1 MIRKAA
7 GLIFF
12 IIAVLLSGC
21 MQPAGTGE
29 KALESPSGP
38 LKYVAVVDLEQE
50 TNAFSPVKTTLK
62 DFQARDL
69 HYGADMIAP
78 SLEQRDQVAGFLKA
92 IEDYGKGNITVVPIM
107 AAKAASGGPI
117 EKDVYNR
124 FKNEIMT
131 RLRSAGKLDGIY
143 LSLHGSMGV
152 EGLVDPEGDLL
163 QAVRDQF
170 GDRIP
175 VGTSYDQHANMTEK
189 KATLATFIV
198 GYKTNPHRDFFNT
211 GYTSGKIM
219 ARTLL
224 GEIHPTMVVD
234 KLRLLRGGGT
244 MMDFLPPMDSIFS
257 RMREMEKSPS
267 VLSVSNFL
275 VHPFLD
281 EPELGWSTVAVT
293 DNDPELANRLAD
305 EIADLDWSVRGY
317 KVTQKI
323 LSPSEAVK
331 AARDSWLE
339 RLLGTTMFCDLSD
352 TVGTGSPGENTW
364 ILKALAEEGPDLISY
379 VTVRDAAV
387 VQQLWDT
394 PLNQEVTVTVGGKLE
409 KVYNRPYTFNGQ
421 LIFRGE
427 GKDGSKSS
435 GRVVVIRNRGTHLI
449 VTEEAP
455 NTYFPSF
462 FTSLGLDLMK
472 ADVVVAKNLFPF
484 RIRFL
489 QYNRKTFNV
498 VSAGTTNIDVFQID
512 YKNITR
518 PIYPLDEVESWQWKK
533 WENPPQNKQQ

>member
-1 MIRKAA
+1 MLNKAA
-7 GLIFF
+7 GLACL
-12 IIAVLLSGC
+12 AVILFAGCIQPLSTAEKTL
-21 MQPAGTGE
+21 PEAGAAQKTI
-29 KALESPSGP
+29 
-38 LKYVAVVDLEQE
+38 AVVDLEQE
-50 TNAFSPVKTTLK
+50 TNVFSPVKTTLK

-69 HYGADMIAP
+69 YYGDAMIAP
-78 SLEQRDQVAGFLKA
+78 SLKQRDQVAGFLAAVK
-92 IEDYGKGNITVVPIM
+92 DYGKGSIKVVPIM
-107 AAKAASGGPI
+107 QAKAASGGPI
-117 EKDVYNR
+117 EKAVYDR
-124 FKNEIMT
+124 FKDEIMT
-131 RLRSAGKLDGIY
+131 RLRAAGRLDGIY

-152 EGLVDPEGDLL
+152 EGLNDPEGDLL
-163 QAVRDQF
+163 QAIRDEF
-170 GDRIP
+170 GDKLP

-211 GYTSGKIM
+211 GYTSGRILVK
-219 ARTLL
+219 TVL
-224 GEIHPTMVVD
+224 GEVRPTMVVD

-244 MMDFLPPMDSIFS
+244 MMDFLAPMDRVFS
-257 RMREMEKSPS
+257 RMGEMEKSPA

-293 DNDPELANRLAD
+293 DNDRELAGKLAD

-317 KVTQKI
+317 KVTQRL

-379 VTVRDAAV
+379 VPVRDAEA
-387 VQQLWDT
+387 VQQLWDV
-394 PLNQEVTVTVGGKLE
+394 PLNQTVTVSVGGKLE
-409 KVYNRPYTFNGQ
+409 KVYNRPYTFTGQ
-421 LIFRGE
+421 LIFKGE
-427 GKDGSKSS
+427 AREGTRS
-435 GRVVVIRNRGTHLI
+435 GGRAVVLKNQGTHLI
-449 VTEEAP
+449 LTEEAP
-455 NTYFPSF
+455 NTYYPNF

-498 VSAGTTNIDVFQID
+498 VSAGTTNIDVFQIK
-512 YKNITR
+512 YNNITR
-518 PIYPLDEVESWQWKK
+518 PIYPLDEIDSWQWKK
-533 WENPPQNKQQ
+533 WEGPAAK

>member
-1 MIRKAA
+1 MKKRTA
-7 GLIFF
+7 GLACL
-12 IIAVLLSGC
+12 AVVILLTGC
-21 MQPAGTGE
+21 IQPSSTAEKTLPEAGAAQKTI
-29 KALESPSGP
+29 
-38 LKYVAVVDLEQE
+38 AVVDLEQE
-50 TNAFSPVKTTLK
+50 TNVFSPVKTTLK

-69 HYGADMIAP
+69 YYGDAMIAP
-78 SLEQRDQVAGFLKA
+78 SLKQRDQVAGFLAAVK
-92 IEDYGKGNITVVPIM
+92 DYGKGSIKVVPIM
-107 AAKAASGGPI
+107 QAKAASGGPI
-117 EKDVYNR
+117 EKAVYDR
-124 FKNEIMT
+124 FKDEIMT
-131 RLRSAGKLDGIY
+131 RLRAAGKLDGIY

-152 EGLVDPEGDLL
+152 EGLNDPEGDLL
-163 QAVRDQF
+163 QAIRDEF
-170 GDRIP
+170 GDKLP

-189 KATLATFIV
+189 KARLATFIV

-211 GYTSGKIM
+211 GYTSGRILVK
-219 ARTLL
+219 TVL
-224 GEIHPTMVVD
+224 GEVHPTMVVN

-244 MMDFLPPMDSIFS
+244 MMDFLAPMDRVFS
-257 RMREMEKSPS
+257 RMGEMEKSPA

-293 DNDPELANRLAD
+293 DNDRELAGKLAD

-317 KVTQKI
+317 KVTQRL

-379 VTVRDAAV
+379 VPVRDAEA
-387 VQQLWDT
+387 VQQLWDV
-394 PLNQEVTVTVGGKLE
+394 PLNQAVTVSVGGKLE
-409 KVYNRPYTFNGQ
+409 KVYNRSYTFTGQ
-421 LIFRGE
+421 LIFKGE
-427 GKDGSKSS
+427 AREGTRSS
-435 GRVVVIRNRGTHLI
+435 GRAVVLKNQGTHLI

-455 NTYFPSF
+455 NTYYPNF

-498 VSAGTTNIDVFQID
+498 VSAGTTNIDVFQIK
-512 YKNITR
+512 YNNITR
-518 PIYPLDEVESWQWKK
+518 PIYPLDEVDSWQWKK
-533 WENPPQNKQQ
+533 WEGSAAK

>member
-1 MIRKAA
+1 MLKKWVGPACLAIV
-7 GLIFF
+7 
-12 IIAVLLSGC
+12 IILTGC
-21 MQPAGTGE
+21 TQPSSTAENTLPNADLPQ
-29 KALESPSGP
+29 KTI
-38 LKYVAVVDLEQE
+38 AVVDLEQE
-50 TNAFSPVKTTLK
+50 TNIFSPVKTTLK

-69 HYGADMIAP
+69 YYGDAMIAP
-78 SLEQRDQVAGFLKA
+78 SQEERDQVAGFLAAVK
-92 IEDYGKGNITVVPIM
+92 DYGKGSIKVVPVM
-107 AAKAASGGPI
+107 EAKAASGGPI
-117 EKDVYNR
+117 EKAVYDG
-124 FKNEIMT
+124 FKDEIMT
-131 RLRSAGKLDGIY
+131 RLRAAGKLDGIY

-152 EGLVDPEGDLL
+152 EGLIDPEGDLL
-163 QAVRDQF
+163 QAIRDEF
-170 GDRIP
+170 GDKLP

-189 KATLATFIV
+189 KATLSTFIV

-211 GYTSGKIM
+211 GYTSGRILV
-219 ARTLL
+219 RTVL
-224 GEIHPTMVVD
+224 GEIRPTMVVD

-244 MMDFLPPMDSIFS
+244 MMDFLAPMDRIFS
-257 RMREMEKSPS
+257 RMREMEKSPN
-267 VLSVSNFL
+267 VLCVSNFL

-281 EPELGWSTVAVT
+281 EPELGWSTVSVT
-293 DNDPELANRLAD
+293 DNDMQLAGKLAD

-364 ILKALAEEGPDLISY
+364 ILKALAEEGPDLVSY
-379 VTVRDAAV
+379 VPVRDAEA
-387 VQQLWDT
+387 VQQLWDV
-394 PLNQEVTVTVGGKLE
+394 PLNETVTVTVGGKLE
-409 KVYNRPYTFNGQ
+409 KVYNRPYTFTGQ
-421 LIFRGE
+421 LIFKGE
-427 GKDGSKSS
+427 GKDGTKTS
-435 GRVVVIRNRGTHLI
+435 GRAVVLKNQGTHLI
-449 VTEEAP
+449 LTEEAP

-498 VSAGTTNIDVFQID
+498 VSAGTTNIDVFQIK
-512 YKNITR
+512 YNNITH
-518 PIYPLDEVESWQWKK
+518 PIYPLDEVNSWQWKK
-533 WENPPQNKQQ
+533 WESPATK

>member
-1 MIRKAA
+1 MLKHTA
-7 GLIFF
+7 GPVCLAIF
-12 IIAVLLSGC
+12 LLFTGC
-21 MQPAGTGE
+21 IQPAAMVE
-29 KALESPSGP
+29 KAQQQPGTSQ
-38 LKYVAVVDLEQE
+38 KVIAVVDLEQE

-62 DFQARDL
+62 DFKARDL
-69 HYGADMIAP
+69 YYGDAMIAP
-78 SLEQRDQVAGFLKA
+78 SLEQRDQVAGFLQA
-92 IEDYGKGNITVVPIM
+92 VEDYGKGNIRIVPIM
-107 AAKAASGGPI
+107 QAKAASGGPI
-117 EKDVYNR
+117 EKGVYDG

-131 RLRSAGKLDGIY
+131 RLRAAGKLDGIY

-152 EGLVDPEGDLL
+152 EGLTDPEGDLL
-163 QAVRDQF
+163 QTIRGEF
-170 GDRIP
+170 GDQLT
-175 VGTSYDQHANMTEK
+175 VGTSYDQHANMTER

-211 GYTSGKIM
+211 GYTSGKILVK
-219 ARTLL
+219 TVL
-224 GEIHPTMVVD
+224 GEVRPTMVVD

-244 MMDFLPPMDSIFS
+244 MMDFLAPMDSIFS

-267 VLSVSNFL
+267 VLCVSNFL

-293 DNDPELANRLAD
+293 DNDMALANRLAD

-379 VTVRDAAV
+379 VPVRDAEA
-387 VQQLWDT
+387 VQQLWDV
-394 PLNQEVTVTVGGKLE
+394 PLNQTVTMSVGGKLE
-409 KVYNRPYTFNGQ
+409 KVYNRPYTFTGQ
-421 LIFRGE
+421 IIFKGDI
-427 GKDGSKSS
+427 KDGGRSS
-435 GRVVVIRNRGTHLI
+435 GRAVVLKNRGTHLI
-449 VTEEAP
+449 LTAEAP
-455 NTYFPSF
+455 NTFSPSF

-498 VSAGTTNIDVFQID
+498 VSAGTTNIDVFQIK
-512 YKNITR
+512 YNNITR
-518 PIYPLDEVESWQWKK
+518 PIYPLDEVDSWQWKK
-533 WENPPQNKQQ
+533 WENPAAK

>member
-1 MIRKAA
+1 MLKNAA
-7 GLIFF
+7 GLVCLAIF
-12 IIAVLLSGC
+12 ILLTGC
-21 MQPAGTGE
+21 IQPVSTPEKTVGEAGAPQKTI
-29 KALESPSGP
+29 
-38 LKYVAVVDLEQE
+38 AVVDLEQE
-50 TNAFSPVKTTLK
+50 TNVFSPVKTTLK

-69 HYGADMIAP
+69 YYGDDMIAP
-78 SLEQRDQVAGFLKA
+78 SVEERDQVAGFLAAVK
-92 IEDYGKGNITVVPIM
+92 DYGKGSIKVVPIM
-107 AAKAASGGPI
+107 QAKAASGGPV
-117 EKDVYNR
+117 EKAVYAG
-124 FKNEIMT
+124 FKDEIMT
-131 RLRSAGKLDGIY
+131 RLRTAGKLDGIY

-163 QAVRDQF
+163 QAIRDEF
-170 GDRIP
+170 GDKLP

-211 GYTSGKIM
+211 GYTSGRILVKTI
-219 ARTLL
+219 L
-224 GEIHPTMVVD
+224 GEIRPTMVVD

-244 MMDFLPPMDSIFS
+244 MMDFLAPMDRIFS
-257 RMREMEKSPS
+257 RMREMEKSPA
-267 VLSVSNFL
+267 VLCVSNFL

-293 DNDPELANRLAD
+293 DNDMQLAGKLAD

-317 KVTQKI
+317 KVTQKL

-331 AARDSWLE
+331 AARDAWLE

-364 ILKALAEEGPDLISY
+364 ILKALTEEGPDLISY
-379 VTVRDAAV
+379 VPVRDAEV

-394 PLNQEVTVTVGGKLE
+394 PLNETVTVSVGGKLE
-409 KVYNRPYTFNGQ
+409 RVYNRPYTFTGQ
-421 LIFRGE
+421 LIFKGDV
-427 GKDGSKSS
+427 KDGGRS
-435 GRVVVIRNRGTHLI
+435 GGRAVVLKNQGTHLI
-449 VTEEAP
+449 LTAEAP
-455 NTYFPSF
+455 NTFSPSF

-472 ADVVVAKNLFPF
+472 ADVVVSKNLFPF

-498 VSAGTTNIDVFQID
+498 VSAGTTNIDVFQIK
-512 YKNITR
+512 YNNITR
-518 PIYPLDEVESWQWKK
+518 PIYPLDEVDSWQWKR
-533 WENPPQNKQQ
+533 WESPAVK

>member
-1 MIRKAA
+1 MKKRTA
-7 GLIFF
+7 GLACL
-12 IIAVLLSGC
+12 AVVILLTGC
-21 MQPAGTGE
+21 IQPSSTAEKTLPDAGAAQKTI
-29 KALESPSGP
+29 
-38 LKYVAVVDLEQE
+38 AVVDLEQE
-50 TNAFSPVKTTLK
+50 TNVFSPVKTTLK

-69 HYGADMIAP
+69 YYGDAMIAP
-78 SLEQRDQVAGFLKA
+78 SLKQRDQVAGFLAAVK
-92 IEDYGKGNITVVPIM
+92 DYGKGSIKVVPIM
-107 AAKAASGGPI
+107 QAKAASGGPI
-117 EKDVYNR
+117 EKAVYGR
-124 FKNEIMT
+124 FKDEIMT
-131 RLRSAGKLDGIY
+131 RLRAAGKLDGIY

-152 EGLVDPEGDLL
+152 EGLNDPEGDLL
-163 QAVRDQF
+163 QAIRDEF
-170 GDRIP
+170 GDKLP

-189 KATLATFIV
+189 KARLATFIV

-211 GYTSGKIM
+211 GYTSGRILVK
-219 ARTLL
+219 TVL
-224 GEIHPTMVVD
+224 GEVHPTMVVN

-244 MMDFLPPMDSIFS
+244 MMDFLAPMDRVFS
-257 RMREMEKSPS
+257 RMGEMEKSPA
-267 VLSVSNFL
+267 VLCVSNFL

-293 DNDPELANRLAD
+293 DNDRELAGKLAD

-317 KVTQKI
+317 KVTQRL

-379 VTVRDAAV
+379 VPVRDAEA
-387 VQQLWDT
+387 VQQLWDV
-394 PLNQEVTVTVGGKLE
+394 PLNQAVTVSVGGKLE
-409 KVYNRPYTFNGQ
+409 KIYNRPYTFTGQ
-421 LIFRGE
+421 LIFKGE
-427 GKDGSKSS
+427 AREGTRSS
-435 GRVVVIRNRGTHLI
+435 GRAVVLKNQGTHLI
-449 VTEEAP
+449 LTEEAP
-455 NTYFPSF
+455 NTYYPNF

-498 VSAGTTNIDVFQID
+498 VSAGTTNIDVFQIK
-512 YKNITR
+512 YNNITR
-518 PIYPLDEVESWQWKK
+518 PIYPLDEVDSWQWKK
-533 WENPPQNKQQ
+533 WEGSAAK

>member
-1 MIRKAA
+1 MLKNAA
-7 GLIFF
+7 GLVCLAIF
-12 IIAVLLSGC
+12 ILLTGCIQPASTPEKTPPEVDAPQKNIAVL
-21 MQPAGTGE
+21 
-29 KALESPSGP
+29 
-38 LKYVAVVDLEQE
+38 DLEQE
-50 TNAFSPVKTTLK
+50 TNVFSPVKTTLK

-69 HYGADMIAP
+69 YYGDAMIAP
-78 SLEQRDQVAGFLKA
+78 SVSERDQVAGFLA
-92 IEDYGKGNITVVPIM
+92 AVNDYGKGSIKVVPIM
-107 AAKAASGGPI
+107 EAKAASGGPI
-117 EKDVYNR
+117 DKAVYDG

-131 RLRSAGKLDGIY
+131 RLRAAGKLDGIY

-163 QAVRDQF
+163 QAIRNEF
-170 GDRIP
+170 GDKLP

-211 GYTSGKIM
+211 GYTSGRILVK
-219 ARTLL
+219 TVL
-224 GEIHPTMVVD
+224 GEIRPTMVVD

-244 MMDFLPPMDSIFS
+244 MMDFLAPMDRIFS
-257 RMREMEKSPS
+257 RMREMDKSPA
-267 VLSVSNFL
+267 VLCVSNFL

-293 DNDPELANRLAD
+293 DNDMQLAGKLAD

-317 KVTQKI
+317 KVTQKL

-364 ILKALAEEGPDLISY
+364 ILKALTEEGPDLISY
-379 VTVRDAAV
+379 VPVRDAEV

-394 PLNQEVTVTVGGKLE
+394 PLNETVTVSVGGKLE
-409 KVYNRPYTFNGQ
+409 KVYNRPYTFTGQ
-421 LIFRGE
+421 LIFKGD
-427 GKDGSKSS
+427 GKDGARSS
-435 GRVVVIRNRGTHLI
+435 GRAVVLKNRGTHLI

-455 NTYFPSF
+455 NTYYPSF

-498 VSAGTTNIDVFQID
+498 VSAGTTNIDVFQIK
-512 YKNITR
+512 YNNITR
-518 PIYPLDEVESWQWKK
+518 PIYPLDEVDSWQWKK
-533 WENPPQNKQQ
+533 WESPAVK

>member
-1 MIRKAA
+1 MLKKT
-7 GLIFF
+7 GL
-12 IIAVLLSGC
+12 ACLALGMLLSGC
-21 MQPAGTGE
+21 IQPTGTSEKTLPQAGTPQ
-29 KALESPSGP
+29 K
-38 LKYVAVVDLEQE
+38 VIAVVDLEQE
-50 TNAFSPVKTTLK
+50 TNAFSPVMTTLK

-69 HYGADMIAP
+69 HYGDAMIQP
-78 SLEQRDQVAGFLKA
+78 SLEQRDQVAGFLQA
-92 IEDYGKGNITVVPIM
+92 VNDFGKGNIRVVPIM
-107 AAKAASGGPI
+107 EAKAASGGPI
-117 EKDVYNR
+117 EKEVYAG
-124 FKNEIMT
+124 FKNEILT
-131 RLRSAGKLDGIY
+131 RLGNAGKLDGIY

-163 QAVRDQF
+163 QAIRDRF
-170 GDRIP
+170 GSRIP
-175 VGTSYDQHANMTEK
+175 IGTSYDQHANMTEK

-211 GYTSGKIM
+211 GYTSGKILVK
-219 ARTLL
+219 TVL
-224 GEIHPTMVVD
+224 GEARPTMVVD

-244 MMDFLPPMDSIFS
+244 MMDFLAPMDRIFS
-257 RMREMEKSPS
+257 RMREMEKSPG
-267 VLSVSNFL
+267 VLCVSNFL

-293 DNDPELANRLAD
+293 DNDINLANSLAD
-305 EIADLDWSVRGY
+305 EIAELDWSVRAY

-379 VTVRDAAV
+379 VTVRDADV

-394 PLNQEVTVTVGGKLE
+394 PLNQEVTVSVGGKLE
-409 KVYNRPYTFNGQ
+409 KVYNRPYTFTGQ

-427 GKDGSKSS
+427 GRDGTKSS
-435 GRVVVIRNRGTHLI
+435 GRAVVLRNRGTHLI

-498 VSAGTTNIDVFQID
+498 VSAGTTNIDVFQIN

-518 PIYPLDEVESWQWKK
+518 PIYPLDDVQSWQWKK
-533 WENPPQNKQQ
+533 WQSAAPE

>member
-1 MIRKAA
+1 MMNKAA
-7 GLIFF
+7 GLACLAVF
-12 IIAVLLSGC
+12 IVLTGC
-21 MQPAGTGE
+21 MQPASTTG
-29 KALESPSGP
+29 KTLQQLDTPQ
-38 LKYVAVVDLEQE
+38 KVIAVVDLEQE
-50 TNAFSPVKTTLK
+50 TNIFSPVKTTLK

-69 HYGADMIAP
+69 YYGDAMIAP
-78 SLEQRDQVAGFLKA
+78 SMEQRDQVAGFLAAVK
-92 IEDYGKGNITVVPIM
+92 DYGKDSIKVVPIM
-107 AAKAASGGPI
+107 EAKAASGGPV
-117 EKDVYNR
+117 EKAVYDS
-124 FKNEIMT
+124 FKDEIMT
-131 RLRSAGKLDGIY
+131 RLRNAGKLDSIY

-152 EGLVDPEGDLL
+152 EGLTDPEGDLL
-163 QAVRDQF
+163 QTIRDEF
-170 GDRIP
+170 GDKLP
-175 VGTSYDQHANMTEK
+175 VATSYDQHANITGK

-211 GYTSGKIM
+211 GYTSGRILVK
-219 ARTLL
+219 TVL
-224 GEIHPTMVVD
+224 GEVRPTMVVD

-244 MMDFLPPMDSIFS
+244 MMDFLAPMDRIFS
-257 RMREMEKSPS
+257 RMREMEQSPS
-267 VLSVSNFL
+267 VLCVSNFL

-293 DNDPELANRLAD
+293 DNDAELAGKLAD

-317 KVTQKI
+317 KVTQKL

-379 VTVRDAAV
+379 VPVRDAEA

-394 PLNQEVTVTVGGKLE
+394 PLNQTVTISVGGKLE
-409 KVYNRPYTFNGQ
+409 KVYNRPYTFTGQ
-421 LIFRGE
+421 LIFKGE
-427 GKDGSKSS
+427 GKDGTKTS
-435 GRVVVIRNRGTHLI
+435 GRAVVLKNRGTHLI
-449 VTEEAP
+449 LTEEAP

-498 VSAGTTNIDVFQID
+498 VSAGTTNIDVFQIK
-512 YKNITR
+512 YNNITH
-518 PIYPLDEVESWQWKK
+518 PIYPLDEVDSWQWKK
-533 WENPPQNKQQ
+533 WENPAAK

>member
-1 MIRKAA
+1 MLKHIAGPVCLAISLLLAA
-7 GLIFF
+7 CI
-12 IIAVLLSGC
+12 
-21 MQPAGTGE
+21 QPAGTAERVLPQPGTPQ
-29 KALESPSGP
+29 K
-38 LKYVAVVDLEQE
+38 VIAVVDLEQE

-69 HYGADMIAP
+69 YYGDAMIAP
-78 SLEQRDQVAGFLKA
+78 SLEQRDQVAGFLQA
-92 IEDYGKGNITVVPIM
+92 VEDYGKGNIRIVPIM
-107 AAKAASGGPI
+107 EAKAASGGPV
-117 EKDVYNR
+117 EKDVYAG

-131 RLRSAGKLDGIY
+131 RLRDAGKLDGIY

-163 QAVRDQF
+163 QAIRDEF
-170 GDRIP
+170 GDQIP

-211 GYTSGKIM
+211 GYTSGKILVQ
-219 ARTLL
+219 TVL
-224 GEIHPTMVVD
+224 GEVSPTMVVN

-244 MMDFLPPMDSIFS
+244 MMDFLAPMDRIFS
-257 RMREMEKSPS
+257 RMKQMEQSPN
-267 VLSVSNFL
+267 VLCVSNFL

-293 DNDPELANRLAD
+293 DNDPELANRLAN

-323 LSPSEAVK
+323 LSPSEAVR

-364 ILKALAEEGPDLISY
+364 ILKALAEEGPDLVSY
-379 VTVRDAAV
+379 VTVRDAEV

-394 PLNQEVTVTVGGKLE
+394 PLNQEVTVSVGGKLE
-409 KVYNRPYTFNGQ
+409 KVYNRPYTFSGQ

-427 GKDGSKSS
+427 GRDGAKSS
-435 GRVVVIRNRGTHLI
+435 GRAVVIRNRGTHLI

-518 PIYPLDEVESWQWKK
+518 PIYPLDEVDSWQWKK
-533 WENPPQNKQQ
+533 WENPPVK

>member
-1 MIRKAA
+1 MKKRTA
-7 GLIFF
+7 GLACL
-12 IIAVLLSGC
+12 AVVILLTGC
-21 MQPAGTGE
+21 IQPSSTAEKTLPDAGAAQKTI
-29 KALESPSGP
+29 
-38 LKYVAVVDLEQE
+38 AVVDLEQE
-50 TNAFSPVKTTLK
+50 TNVFSPVKTTLK

-69 HYGADMIAP
+69 YYGDAMIAP
-78 SLEQRDQVAGFLKA
+78 SLKQRDQVAGFLAAVK
-92 IEDYGKGNITVVPIM
+92 DYGKGSIKVVPIM
-107 AAKAASGGPI
+107 QAKAASGGPI
-117 EKDVYNR
+117 EKAVYGR
-124 FKNEIMT
+124 FKDEIMT
-131 RLRSAGKLDGIY
+131 RLRAAGRLDGIY

-152 EGLVDPEGDLL
+152 EGLNDPEGDLL
-163 QAVRDQF
+163 QAIRDEF
-170 GDRIP
+170 GDKLP

-189 KATLATFIV
+189 KARLATFIV

-211 GYTSGKIM
+211 GYTSGRILVK
-219 ARTLL
+219 TVL
-224 GEIHPTMVVD
+224 GEVHPTMVVN

-244 MMDFLPPMDSIFS
+244 MMDFLAPMDRVFS
-257 RMREMEKSPS
+257 RMGEMEKSPA
-267 VLSVSNFL
+267 VLCVSNFL

-293 DNDPELANRLAD
+293 DNDRELAGKLAD

-317 KVTQKI
+317 KVTQRL

-379 VTVRDAAV
+379 VPVRDAEA
-387 VQQLWDT
+387 VQQLWDV
-394 PLNQEVTVTVGGKLE
+394 PLNQAVTVSVGGKLE
-409 KVYNRPYTFNGQ
+409 KIYNRPYTFTGQ
-421 LIFRGE
+421 LIFKGE
-427 GKDGSKSS
+427 AREGTRSS
-435 GRVVVIRNRGTHLI
+435 GRAVVLKNQGTHLI
-449 VTEEAP
+449 LTEEAP
-455 NTYFPSF
+455 NTYYPNF

-498 VSAGTTNIDVFQID
+498 VSAGTTNIDVFQIK
-512 YKNITR
+512 YNNITR
-518 PIYPLDEVESWQWKK
+518 PIYPLDEVDSWQWKK
-533 WENPPQNKQQ
+533 WEGSAAK